1 MNHDA
6 SVSEMAVT
14 VRTGLLARLWGV
26 AATVLS
32 VLYTIVLV
40 LFAAAVAPIR
50 RGHWVTPV
58 MRLWCWLI
66 FHTCG
71 ITAEV
76 QGLEHLAGL
85 DSFILVSNHQSLLD
99 ILAILYL
106 IPRETRFLAKREIM
120 RVPVIGFTMARSGNI
135 VIDRKSGGRA
145 IRHALERIRDGY
157 SICVFA
163 EGHRFSDNQ
172 VHEFNDGA
180 AWLAIATR
188 QPCVPLAI
196 SGTLALMPRG
206 AKFVRPGRRIRL
218 ALGPPL
224 MTTGLR
230 GADRSELTRQL
241 EAAVRDLFR
250 GPHRSDERNLWGNS
264 TQGAG
269 CHSERSESGIPRAP
283 EKGSHA
289 RE

>member
-1 MNHDA
+1 MNHDT
-6 SVSEMAVT
+6 SVSAIAAVA
-14 VRTGLLARLWGV
+14 RDGLLARIWGFV
-26 AATVLS
+26 ATILS
-32 VLYTIVLV
+32 VVYTIVLV
-40 LFAAAVAPIR
+40 LFAAAAAPFR
-50 RGHWVTPV
+50 RGHWVTPI

-76 QGLEHLAGL
+76 EGLEHLAGL

-120 RVPVIGFTMARSGNI
+120 QVPLLGFAMARSGNI

-145 IRHALERIRDGY
+145 IRHALERINDGY

-188 QPCVPLAI
+188 QSCVPLAI

-224 MTTGLR
+224 MTAGLR
-230 GADRSELTRQL
+230 GADRSELTRRL
-241 EAAVRDLFR
+241 ETAVRELFR
-250 GPHRSDERNLWGNS
+250 G
-264 TQGAG
+264 A
-269 CHSERSESGIPRAP
+269 
-283 EKGSHA
+283 
-289 RE
+289 